1 MKADRLD
8 DGQDGWR
15 DLVRLATAR
24 TEEYVQLWEG
34 AAAKLKDSSYRSEDL
49 LDDWFSF
56 WGKAIRD
63 MTAGA
68 AVLWTAGVRDA
79 PGRDAP
85 GRDAPGRDVPGR
97 AATRDDRP
105 EDSGR

>member
-8 DGQDGWR
+8 DSQDGWR

-49 LDDWFSF
+49 IDDWFSF

-68 AVLWTAGVRDA
+68 AFLWTAGVRDA
-79 PGRDAP
+79 PGR
-85 GRDAPGRDVPGR
+85 
-97 AATRDDRP
+97 AATRDERP
-105 EDSGR
+105 GDSGR

>member
-1 MKADRLD
+1 MKADGLD
-8 DGQDGWR
+8 GSQDGWR
-15 DLVRLATAR
+15 DLARLAAAR

-34 AAAKLKDSSYRSEDL
+34 AAAKFKDSSYRSEDL
-49 LDDWFSF
+49 IDDWFTF

-68 AVLWTAGVRDA
+68 ALLWTAGV
-79 PGRDAP
+79 
-85 GRDAPGRDVPGR
+85 RDVPGR
-97 AATRDDRP
+97 AATRDDGP

>member
-1 MKADRLD
+1 MKADRFD
-8 DGQDGWR
+8 DSQDGWR

-34 AAAKLKDSSYRSEDL
+34 AAAKLKNSTYRSEDL
-49 LDDWFSF
+49 IDDWFSF

-63 MTAGA
+63 TTAGA
-68 AVLWTAGVRDA
+68 ALLWTAGVRDA
-79 PGRDAP
+79 R
-85 GRDAPGRDVPGR
+85 GR
-97 AATRDDRP
+97 AATRDGRP